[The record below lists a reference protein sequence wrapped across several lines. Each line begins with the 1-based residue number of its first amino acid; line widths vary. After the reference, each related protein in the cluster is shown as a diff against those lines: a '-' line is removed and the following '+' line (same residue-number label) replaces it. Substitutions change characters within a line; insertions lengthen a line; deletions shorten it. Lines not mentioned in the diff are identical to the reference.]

1 MNEKKEIVDE
11 FFRNPL
17 IIWIY
22 MMKLLSIHLQ
32 TKLVLKF
39 GIFCFLELLL
49 KSFCLGFVDWKLKYM
64 DNVYKFVDV
73 LDMKKYYFCL
83 RCLL

>member
-11 FFRNPL
+11 FFRNPM

-39 GIFCFLELLL
+39 GIFCFLE
-49 KSFCLGFVDWKLKYM
+49 
-64 DNVYKFVDV
+64 
-73 LDMKKYYFCL
+73 
-83 RCLL
+83 